1 MYGVYMMFNRIE
13 RLKENFLN
21 AKIGIDSERAR
32 LVTES
37 YKETEG
43 EPVVVRRARAFE
55 KISKKMTIFI
65 QPYELIVG
73 NLASKPRYV
82 PIFPETGWEWIEE
95 ELDGNAS
102 TPSFESRPV
111 DTFQVTEETKQELRE
126 IFEYWKGKTLQDI
139 MKKLCPEII
148 KKAIETTTLDN
159 LNLWYS
165 QDGHVSMDYPKVL
178 NKGFA
183 GVIKEAEETLKDLDI
198 TDPDFQHKRSFLEA
212 VIICCKA
219 VITYS
224 KRYAKKAK
232 EMITCETSPE
242 RKKELEKIAE
252 TCNQV
257 PENPARSFYEAC
269 QSFFFTHIAVQIM
282 DNGHSISPGRLDQYL
297 YPFYKKSIESGEIT
311 SDQALELLEC
321 LWIKI
326 NEIKKVHP
334 WKETHYL
341 GGYNNWQNV
350 TVGGQN
356 SDGTDAT
363 NELSYLCLDAT
374 ADVKLPEPSISVR
387 YHDQISEKFMIHACK
402 VIKLG
407 LGNPA
412 IFNDKVAI
420 SILRRRGIPLEDAR
434 NWALFGC
441 VELGVPAKWGGRTGD
456 VIVNMVK
463 PLEMALNNGYDPR
476 TGYRLCQGDFT
487 TFKTFDEVIKAYK
500 QQVDF
505 FIKLWVALSNTLDFA
520 RQCVLPDPLVSALLD
535 NCIKEARDKN
545 EGGALYNF
553 TGSGCVGAANLGNS
567 LAAIKKLVFEDK
579 VLSWAQLKHALDTN
593 FEDDKTIPTGE
604 EIRYVLLHKA
614 PKYGNDVDYVDYLA
628 RDLTSYWAKNVEN
641 YRTGRRG
648 YFGPAQLSV
657 TANVPLGKAT
667 GATPDGRKSWD
678 PLADGVSPAEGTDT
692 NGPTAALKSVAK
704 LEHEIWTAGT
714 LLNQKF
720 HPHVLKNESDIKKFL
735 ALIKTYFEMG
745 GYHIQF
751 NVISREKLIDAQ
763 ENPEKYR
770 TLVVRVAGY
779 SAFFTSLDRDI
790 QNHIIARTE
799 HKEIF

>member
-1 MYGVYMMFNRIE
+1 MMFNRIE

-297 YPFYKKSIESGEIT
+297 YPFY
-311 SDQALELLEC
+311 
-321 LWIKI
+321 
-326 NEIKKVHP
+326 
-334 WKETHYL
+334 
-341 GGYNNWQNV
+341 
-350 TVGGQN
+350 
-356 SDGTDAT
+356 
-363 NELSYLCLDAT
+363 
-374 ADVKLPEPSISVR
+374 
-387 YHDQISEKFMIHACK
+387 
-402 VIKLG
+402 
-407 LGNPA
+407 
-412 IFNDKVAI
+412 
-420 SILRRRGIPLEDAR
+420 
-434 NWALFGC
+434 
-441 VELGVPAKWGGRTGD
+441 
-456 VIVNMVK
+456 
-463 PLEMALNNGYDPR
+463 
-476 TGYRLCQGDFT
+476 
-487 TFKTFDEVIKAYK
+487 
-500 QQVDF
+500 
-505 FIKLWVALSNTLDFA
+505 
-520 RQCVLPDPLVSALLD
+520 
-535 NCIKEARDKN
+535 
-545 EGGALYNF
+545 
-553 TGSGCVGAANLGNS
+553 
-567 LAAIKKLVFEDK
+567 
-579 VLSWAQLKHALDTN
+579 
-593 FEDDKTIPTGE
+593 
-604 EIRYVLLHKA
+604 
-614 PKYGNDVDYVDYLA
+614 
-628 RDLTSYWAKNVEN
+628 
-641 YRTGRRG
+641 
-648 YFGPAQLSV
+648 
-657 TANVPLGKAT
+657 
-667 GATPDGRKSWD
+667 
-678 PLADGVSPAEGTDT
+678 
-692 NGPTAALKSVAK
+692 
-704 LEHEIWTAGT
+704 
-714 LLNQKF
+714 
-720 HPHVLKNESDIKKFL
+720 
-735 ALIKTYFEMG
+735 
-745 GYHIQF
+745 
-751 NVISREKLIDAQ
+751 
-763 ENPEKYR
+763 
-770 TLVVRVAGY
+770 
-779 SAFFTSLDRDI
+779 
-790 QNHIIARTE
+790 
-799 HKEIF
+799 